1 MDLILDS
8 IHFTIKRVSYFLSEQ
23 NSLISKIKN
32 ESQKVMSSF
41 YLKEHFFEIGL
52 WLRPRCN
59 SVTEKDKVLN
69 NPAGVHID
77 HVTHTTE
84 SRIFLFVITYVTQRC
99 TPDKIKVS
107 WCRVLATQVIKQNTN
122 INEYP
127 KNKLTKTFTIA

>member
-23 NSLISKIKN
+23 NSLISKTKN

-41 YLKEHFFEIGL
+41 YLKEHFFEIGF

-84 SRIFLFVITYVTQRC
+84 SRIFLFVVTYVTQRC

-107 WCRVLATQVIKQNTN
+107 
-122 INEYP
+122 
-127 KNKLTKTFTIA
+127 